1 MDVITMEKLTWLLPK
16 LRAKAANIPHLQHLT
31 IISGEVFCWNHNAC
45 AITYDASAEYAEA
58 QLLHEF
64 GHALLNHKQYLRD
77 IELLTMERGAWDR
90 ATTLAR
96 EFNIH
101 ICEDYIEET
110 LDTYR
115 DWLHTRSLCPHCTA
129 TGIQTERYHYQ
140 CLACLHTWRVNDA
153 RTCQLRRYRVTKN
166 TP

>member
-1 MDVITMEKLTWLLPK
+1 MEKITWLLPK
-16 LRAKAANIPHLQHLT
+16 LHTKAADIPHLQHLT
-31 IISGEVFCWNHNAC
+31 ITPGEVFCWNHTAC
-45 AITYDASAEYAEA
+45 AITYDASAQYAEA

-77 IELLTMERGAWDR
+77 IGLLAMERTAWDQ
-90 ATTLAR
+90 AITLAH
-96 EFNIH
+96 EFNVQIH
-101 ICEDYIEET
+101 EGCIEEA

-115 DWLHTRSLCPHCTA
+115 DWLHARSLCPHCAA
-129 TGIQTERYHYQ
+129 TGVQTKRHHYQ

-153 RTCQLRRYRVTKN
+153 RTCQLRRYRATKN